1 VSIYPWIIV
10 ILSLFNKVRQQDN
23 VRPCMYFPVRKN
35 FESPLRF
42 DEVIITINWEN
53 CMYTP
58 VLVISE
64 TSLQIALALT
74 DSKPA
79 KFKKNTQ
86 N

>member
-1 VSIYPWIIV
+1 
-10 ILSLFNKVRQQDN
+10 
-23 VRPCMYFPVRKN
+23 MYFPVRKN

-79 KFKKNTQ
+79 KIKKNTQ